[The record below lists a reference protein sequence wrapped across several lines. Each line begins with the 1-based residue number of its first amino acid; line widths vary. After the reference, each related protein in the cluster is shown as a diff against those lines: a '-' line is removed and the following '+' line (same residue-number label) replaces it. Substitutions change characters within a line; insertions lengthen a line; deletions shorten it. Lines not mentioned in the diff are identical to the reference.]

1 MYNLQNGIQFETI
14 PTPKTKTAT
23 LNTGTT
29 CLFIS
34 LCISLCT
41 WMWSLLKVCISLS
54 QWTKNTRNYVYET
67 DNNDLRLDFQNVFHI
82 VFFTSVLEA
91 FKVFEFAWRVLENKP
106 LPSHCPRKSMLFLSW
121 ALSAWATRQLTIG
134 WINADPNLQYCQIR
148 NIRGRSL
155 FVGVRHGRKES
166 LPRQCAWLNQT

>member
-1 MYNLQNGIQFETI
+1 MYNLQKGIQFETI

-41 WMWSLLKVCISLS
+41 WMWSLLKVCISLY

-106 LPSHCPRKSMLFLSW
+106 LPSHCPRKNMLFLSW

-148 NIRGRSL
+148 NI
-155 FVGVRHGRKES
+155 FQ
-166 LPRQCAWLNQT
+166 LPAYAIETLNNSFSF